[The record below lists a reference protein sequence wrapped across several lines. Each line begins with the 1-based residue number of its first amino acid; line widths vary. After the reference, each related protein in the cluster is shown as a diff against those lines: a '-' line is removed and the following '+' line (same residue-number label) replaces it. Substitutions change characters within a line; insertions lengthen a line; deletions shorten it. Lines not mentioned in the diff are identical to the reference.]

1 MTAHSHEKKQQQ
13 KKKKAQRKRQL
24 LQCGRLGSHRE
35 ERELGALVF
44 QNHFLFRFFFFCF
57 EALGAAAADRA
68 GVGARTK
75 TVSRKKKVK

>member
-1 MTAHSHEKKQQQ
+1 LFFKIIFF
-13 KKKKAQRKRQL
+13 
-24 LQCGRLGSHRE
+24 LG
-35 ERELGALVF
+35 
-44 QNHFLFRFFFFCF
+44 FFCF